1 MYQSNDWCIS
11 FLLCEELYML
21 LYEPYPNILP
31 ARTAAAIAA
40 HTIPTLFIVLF
51 MMYFLVF
58 LSSFSIPSFRLYR
71 SFMYFCSEFSYC
83 IAPQYGHAVSL
94 SPISAPQLL
103 HIIAI
108 PFYQLLYYAET
119 PLSCII
125 IFYNTVQLYQLQHPS
140 VKVLTDEHS
149 FRLQHIFWHP
159 PQMHWLSLQ
168 LSESPQH
175 QVFP

>member
-1 MYQSNDWCIS
+1 MWLGSS
-11 FLLCEELYML
+11 
-21 LYEPYPNILP
+21 
-31 ARTAAAIAA
+31 
-40 HTIPTLFIVLF
+40 
-51 MMYFLVF
+51 VF
-58 LSSFSIPSFRLYR
+58 LIPSRIGKLFLYR

-108 PFYQLLYYAET
+108 PFYQLLYYAEAS
-119 PLSCII
+119 LSCII
-125 IFYNTVQLYQLQHPS
+125 IFYNTLQLYQLQHPS
-140 VKVLTDEHS
+140 VKASTDVHS